1 MKIDEH
7 FNLSIMVKKRYV
19 FFLIW
24 LNNSIA
30 SNTTF
35 QEIDYDTFENVTLKA
50 THMICAFSW
59 QPLIFIQTVC
69 SIAIFSIFR
78 KILSMIKFENK

>member
-7 FNLSIMVKKRYV
+7 FNLSMVKKRYV
-19 FFLIW
+19 IFFNLAQY
-24 LNNSIA
+24 NSIA

-50 THMICAFSW
+50 THMICAFS
-59 QPLIFIQTVC
+59 
-69 SIAIFSIFR
+69 
-78 KILSMIKFENK
+78 